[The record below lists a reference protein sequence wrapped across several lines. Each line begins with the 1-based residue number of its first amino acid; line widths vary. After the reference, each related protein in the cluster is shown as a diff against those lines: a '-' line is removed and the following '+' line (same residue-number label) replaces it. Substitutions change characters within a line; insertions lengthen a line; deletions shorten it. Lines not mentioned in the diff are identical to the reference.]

1 MGQAVGETS
10 VRGEPVRGETVRGE
24 TVRTEV
30 IEGRSPSLA
39 HLFRTRVAASGSRE
53 AFQYLVPDAT
63 APGGER
69 LEHLTWDQTRRRTDA
84 WAAGL
89 VALGV
94 GLEDRVAIASS
105 TRVEWALADLAIMTA
120 GAATTTIYPTMLDAD
135 VAFIVSDSGSR
146 VVFAEDDAQVEKL
159 RRHRA
164 DLPEVVRVVTFAGA
178 PDEAVDAAP
187 DEPADEAADGRG
199 APSDGWVISAD
210 RLAEL
215 GRQRLA
221 DEPGVLDARVAALTP
236 DHLAVVV
243 YTSGTTGRPKGVLLT
258 HDALVYEGAA
268 VDSVSL
274 LTPHDL
280 QFLWLPLSHVFGKVL
295 LVLPLQ
301 IGFATAIDGRIDK
314 IVDNLALIRP
324 TFMGAAPRIFE
335 KAYARVT
342 LMFAQ
347 ETGAKK
353 RIVDWALAVGS
364 EVAALNER
372 GVEPSRALRARYAL
386 ADRLVLAKVRERFG
400 GRIRFFISGSAALN
414 PEVARWFSSVGLL
427 VIEGYGLTE
436 TTAAT
441 CVNRPRVGRY
451 AFGTVGWPLPGTEVR
466 TADDGE
472 LLVKGPGVMRGYHNR
487 PDATAEVLTDDGWFH
502 TGDIGSV
509 DARGFVTITDRKK
522 DLFKTSGG
530 KYVAPSLIETTFKGI
545 CPYVSQFVVVGDGR
559 HYASALVT
567 LDPDA
572 VTQWA
577 AGHGLGGQGYAQI
590 VTSEAARVMVQ
601 GYVDELNEGL
611 NRWETI
617 KRFTLLERD
626 LTVDQGEL
634 TPSMKLRRKA
644 VVERYGQE
652 IDGLYR

>member
-1 MGQAVGETS
+1 MGADGRRAVGETTAPDRS
-10 VRGEPVRGETVRGE
+10 VETVRGE
-24 TVRTEV
+24 V
-30 IEGRSPSLA
+30 IAGRAPSIA
-39 HLFRTRVAASGSRE
+39 HLFRRRVAASGSRE

-69 LEHLTWDQTRRRTDA
+69 LEHLTWDQTRERTDA

-105 TRVEWALADLAIMTA
+105 TRVEWALADLAIVTA
-120 GAATTTIYPTMLDAD
+120 GAATTTVYPTMLDGD
-135 VAFIVSDSGSR
+135 VAFIVADSGSR
-146 VVFAEDDAQVEKL
+146 VVIAEDDAQIAKL
-159 RRHRA
+159 RQHRA
-164 DLPEVVRVVTFAGA
+164 QLPDVVRVVTFDGT
-178 PDEAVDAAP
+178 PDAAVD
-187 DEPADEAADGRG
+187 DGTG
-199 APSDGWVISAD
+199 PPVDGWVISAD
-210 RLAEL
+210 RLTEL
-215 GRQRLA
+215 GRQHLA
-221 DEPGVLDARVAALTP
+221 AEPGVLDARVEALTP
-236 DHLAVVV
+236 QHLAVII

-274 LTPHDL
+274 LSPDDL
-280 QFLWLPLSHVFGKVL
+280 QLIWLPLSHIFGKVL

-301 IGFATAIDGRIDK
+301 IGFPTAIDGRIDR
-314 IVDNLALIRP
+314 IVDNLAVIRP

-335 KAYARVT
+335 KAYARIG
-342 LMFAQ
+342 LMFAG
-347 ETGAKK
+347 ESGAKK
-353 RIVDWALAVGS
+353 RLIDWALAVGS
-364 EVAALNER
+364 EVAANEEH
-372 GVEPSRALRARYAL
+372 GFEPSRGLRARHAV

-436 TTAAT
+436 TSAAT
-441 CVNRPRVGRY
+441 CVNRPRPGRY
-451 AFGTVGWPLPGTEVR
+451 AFGTVGWPLPGTEVQ
-466 TADDGE
+466 TAGDGE
-472 LLVKGPGVMRGYHNR
+472 LLVRGPGVMRGYHHR

-509 DARGFVTITDRKK
+509 DGRGFVTITDRKK

-567 LDPDA
+567 LDADA
-572 VTQWA
+572 VAPWA
-577 AGHGLGGQGYAQI
+577 SAHGLAGRAYAEV
-590 VTSEAARVMVQ
+590 VTSDAAREMVQ
-601 GYVDELNEGL
+601 GYLDELNAGL

-626 LTVDQGEL
+626 LTVDDGEL
-634 TPSMKLRRKA
+634 TPSLKLRRKV